1 MHVVK
6 SFTTSVKG
14 REIPPV
20 IHLKQLDE
28 HTHVEHEQETDRR
41 ERECFDIF
49 TYKHTVY
56 FSLLFVVSF
65 FFFFVCDPIGHN
77 VI

>member
-28 HTHVEHEQETDRR
+28 HTYVEHEQETNR
-41 ERECFDIF
+41 ERTGVFCRLHI
-49 TYKHTVY
+49 HSPVLY
-56 FSLLFVVSF
+56 FQFLFVVL
-65 FFFFVCDPIGHN
+65 FFVFYL
-77 VI
+77 

>member
-28 HTHVEHEQETDRR
+28 HTHVEHEQKTDGR
-41 ERECFDIF
+41 ERECFHIF
-49 TYKHTVY
+49 TYIHTVY
-56 FSLLFVVSF
+56 FQLLFVISF
-65 FFFFVCDPIGHN
+65 LICDPIGHN
-77 VI
+77 II